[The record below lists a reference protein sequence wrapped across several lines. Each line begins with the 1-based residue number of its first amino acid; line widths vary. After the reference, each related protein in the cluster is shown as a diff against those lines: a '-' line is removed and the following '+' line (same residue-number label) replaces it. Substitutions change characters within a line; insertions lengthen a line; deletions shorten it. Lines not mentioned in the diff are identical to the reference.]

1 MIEAWLIEIAKGIG
15 KVFLNPLLYWAVL
28 IVFLSGYKRIQR
40 DRINFGTKID
50 EIFTEWKNTLSP
62 SILFGLFLSLLT
74 LGLGMVFTYETI
86 MLLSIV
92 IIVLSFTFNLSV
104 LSASYTIGITYLL
117 LLFLP
122 FLLTKQ
128 TFLKADL
135 FLDTNFTGL
144 TILLGIF
151 LLAEAVLLSRIKRNE
166 TFPDLLL
173 GNRGIWIGQHHLKK
187 ISIIPF
193 FTLVPTGMI
202 VPFADFWPY
211 FSIDGDTYSLVLVP
225 FLIGFHYKVTGYL
238 PSHIAKKIAQSV
250 MWLGII
256 VLCLGIGSI
265 YLPWLSFASVIIAI
279 IGKELINYKQR
290 TKDKEKRAYFLETK
304 RGIKILGIIP
314 GTPADRLDILVG
326 ETISKVNGKKI
337 DRSAELYQ
345 ALQESGAFFK
355 LEVLDDN
362 GEKRFVQG
370 AFYEGDHHELGLIF
384 AGPPNRSKKSK
395 HNASIQS
402 EQH

>member
-1 MIEAWLIEIAKGIG
+1 
-15 KVFLNPLLYWAVL
+15 
-28 IVFLSGYKRIQR
+28 
-40 DRINFGTKID
+40 
-50 EIFTEWKNTLSP
+50 
-62 SILFGLFLSLLT
+62 
-74 LGLGMVFTYETI
+74 
-86 MLLSIV
+86 
-92 IIVLSFTFNLSV
+92 
-104 LSASYTIGITYLL
+104 
-117 LLFLP
+117 
-122 FLLTKQ
+122 
-128 TFLKADL
+128 
-135 FLDTNFTGL
+135 
-144 TILLGIF
+144 
-151 LLAEAVLLSRIKRNE
+151 AEAVLLSRIKRNE

-187 ISIIPF
+187 ISIIQF

-370 AFYEGDHHELGLIF
+370 AFYEGDHHELGL
-384 AGPPNRSKKSK
+384 
-395 HNASIQS
+395 
-402 EQH
+402 

>member
-1 MIEAWLIEIAKGIG
+1 
-15 KVFLNPLLYWAVL
+15 
-28 IVFLSGYKRIQR
+28 
-40 DRINFGTKID
+40 
-50 EIFTEWKNTLSP
+50 
-62 SILFGLFLSLLT
+62 
-74 LGLGMVFTYETI
+74 MVFTYETI

-345 ALQESGAFFK
+345 A
-355 LEVLDDN
+355 
-362 GEKRFVQG
+362 
-370 AFYEGDHHELGLIF
+370 
-384 AGPPNRSKKSK
+384 
-395 HNASIQS
+395 
-402 EQH
+402 

>member
-1 MIEAWLIEIAKGIG
+1 QHCWKVIIVIEAWLIEIAKGIG

-279 IGKELINYKQR
+279 IGKELINY
-290 TKDKEKRAYFLETK
+290 
-304 RGIKILGIIP
+304 
-314 GTPADRLDILVG
+314 
-326 ETISKVNGKKI
+326 
-337 DRSAELYQ
+337 
-345 ALQESGAFFK
+345 
-355 LEVLDDN
+355 
-362 GEKRFVQG
+362 
-370 AFYEGDHHELGLIF
+370 
-384 AGPPNRSKKSK
+384 
-395 HNASIQS
+395 
-402 EQH
+402 